1 MILTAGL
8 AISKVA
14 KSLSLITV
22 PLIPALLTCVEQK
35 LQDEMS
41 TQTCKLFIYLINQLT

>member
-1 MILTAGL
+1 MILTAAGL

-22 PLIPALLTCVEQK
+22 PLIPALLTCIEQVFFLNEK
-35 LQDEMS
+35 
-41 TQTCKLFIYLINQLT
+41 YL